1 MQANAALRE
10 VEERMPVNLFRAA
23 QQSGREKDLT
33 RTVSKVLTQVFRVQH
48 PE

>member
-1 MQANAALRE
+1 LRDI
-10 VEERMPVNLFRAA
+10 EERMPANLFRAA
-23 QQSGREKDLT
+23 QKSGKEKDLA